1 MLGQYNTGGLWI
13 VMPKPYDLD
22 YKCQEISLGDMIY
35 SFQTF

>member
-22 YKCQEISLGDMIY
+22 YKCLEDMIY